1 MADSFDEMS
10 RRSEIMRAFSEG
22 VLLPMDSPEEEEE
35 CFRLSHEEDCAA
47 VKAAIEAL
55 IEVSE
60 RGLFDCWLNEE
71 LGAKGEKAIDRT
83 LGLLGL
89 RLDALTGP
97 ETEPSRCDVMDVLR
111 SLES

>member
-10 RRSEIMRAFSEG
+10 RSEIMRAFSEG

-55 IEVSE
+55 IGVSE
-60 RGLFDCWLNEE
+60 RGLFNDWLNEE

-97 ETEPSRCDVMDVLR
+97 ETEPSSCDVMDVLR